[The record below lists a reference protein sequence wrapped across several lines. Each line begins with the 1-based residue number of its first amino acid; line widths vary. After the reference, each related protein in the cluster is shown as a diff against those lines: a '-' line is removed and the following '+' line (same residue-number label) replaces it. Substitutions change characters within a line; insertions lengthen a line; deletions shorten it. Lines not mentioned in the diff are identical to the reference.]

1 LGFLDVYRECT
12 SLNSSSIRI
21 EARNSRILSR
31 LHREVEHFMAY
42 MKPTN
47 EEAALRKDLVGRFTR
62 LLRKLAPGT
71 ALHVVGSS
79 ATGLYFPT
87 SDIEMVIA
95 FPSRSA
101 SKNIRPALAILEDD
115 IRKSR
120 FSSRAESDLQGAVP
134 VLRITDAST
143 GIDIVLKGSD
153 ERSVR
158 AREVTKAW
166 MDGEDGKVIGSL
178 VMVLKL
184 FLSIRR
190 LGTSFTG
197 GIDSKLLVWMVVAY
211 VKLEMRKSP
220 WATSSAGGKAAR
232 RARLISQVSSS
243 TGGSSN
249 NGPGDSMD
257 LGEAF
262 LGFLRFYGQE
272 FDYTSKAI
280 IFTSTS
286 VCCPLKPSMLG
297 PAAFSPDRPEQEY
310 LLCLTDPADSAV
322 DIGAKAY
329 SIKHVRETFRDAY
342 VSVLALVEGTATRDE
357 LVKARF
363 EGILGS
369 CLGGDYSRFIS
380 KRKRIIKRWRLLPH
394 NTLFD
399 RL

>member
-1 LGFLDVYRECT
+1 
-12 SLNSSSIRI
+12 
-21 EARNSRILSR
+21 
-31 LHREVEHFMAY
+31 
-42 MKPTN
+42 
-47 EEAALRKDLVGRFTR
+47 
-62 LLRKLAPGT
+62 
-71 ALHVVGSS
+71 
-79 ATGLYFPT
+79 
-87 SDIEMVIA
+87 
-95 FPSRSA
+95 
-101 SKNIRPALAILEDD
+101 
-115 IRKSR
+115 
-120 FSSRAESDLQGAVP
+120 
-134 VLRITDAST
+134 
-143 GIDIVLKGSD
+143 
-153 ERSVR
+153 
-158 AREVTKAW
+158 
-166 MDGEDGKVIGSL
+166 
-178 VMVLKL
+178 
-184 FLSIRR
+184 
-190 LGTSFTG
+190 
-197 GIDSKLLVWMVVAY
+197 
-211 VKLEMRKSP
+211 
-220 WATSSAGGKAAR
+220 
-232 RARLISQVSSS
+232 
-243 TGGSSN
+243 
-249 NGPGDSMD
+249 MD